1 MGRTLGLF
9 FLSAA
14 FAFAATAQTA
24 TTTSTQSAPSA
35 NVIIVSPSS
44 SAPVTSG
51 SLPLPAPPSAALPG
65 SGTPVGTPP
74 DLSVNNAAQGGS
86 GAVAQPGAVVVGNEA
101 IVNVPPQVATPSAT
115 PMNVPG
121 PATSP
126 EAAPGEEMA
135 PSASQATQ
143 PTTPVVMNRTFA
155 GSATV
160 QAPAQRKSL
169 GELSRQIRGNKPL
182 TKRTFDNNDIV
193 ALSQKAPNGLRSQSE
208 DLPQGDQPVTAQPQ
222 QKGKKPSAA
231 RPPQADNGAL
241 DQKDLAAVEA
251 AVKKNKDKQNAEQP
265 K

>member
-14 FAFAATAQTA
+14 FGIAAFAQTA
-24 TTTSTQSAPSA
+24 TTTSTQNAPSA
-35 NVIIVSPSS
+35 NVVIVSPSS

-74 DLSVNNAAQGGS
+74 DLNVNNAAQGGS
-86 GAVAQPGAVVVGNEA
+86 GAVSQPGAVVVGNEA

-121 PATSP
+121 PEATSGE
-126 EAAPGEEMA
+126 EAAPT
-135 PSASQATQ
+135 ASQATQ

-155 GSATV
+155 GEAKV
-160 QAPAQRKSL
+160 NVPAQPKSL

-182 TKRTFDNNDIV
+182 AKRTFDNNDIM
-193 ALSQKAPNGLRSQSE
+193 ALSQKGPSGLRPQSE
-208 DLPQGDQPVTAQPQ
+208 DLPQGDQPAVTPQ
-222 QKGKKPSAA
+222 QKGQKPNAA
-231 RPPQADNGAL
+231 KPPRADNGAL